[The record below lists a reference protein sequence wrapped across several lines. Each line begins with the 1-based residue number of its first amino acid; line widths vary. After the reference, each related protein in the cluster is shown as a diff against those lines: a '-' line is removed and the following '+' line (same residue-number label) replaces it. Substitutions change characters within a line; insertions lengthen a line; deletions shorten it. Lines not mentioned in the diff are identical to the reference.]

1 MRKPRSRVAP
11 LSGFSQVLIFSDLNI
26 IDKGVDM
33 AKCDICGKGVQFGHN
48 VSHSKKAT
56 KRQWKPNIQKVT
68 ITRDGVTRRMK
79 VCAKCL
85 KTLSKS

>member
-1 MRKPRSRVAP
+1 MSD
-11 LSGFSQVLIFSDLNI
+11 FSQVLILSDLNI
-26 IDKGVDM
+26 VDKGVDM

>member
-1 MRKPRSRVAP
+1 
-11 LSGFSQVLIFSDLNI
+11 
-26 IDKGVDM
+26 M
-33 AKCDICGKGVQFGHN
+33 AKCEICGKGVQFGHN

-56 KRQWKPNIQKVT
+56 NRQWKPNIQKVT
-68 ITRDGVTRRMK
+68 ITKKDGVAKRMK